1 MPWHVSILFYVVQA
15 ATDSS
20 IRHAMACPYMSRIF
34 HICNIPVIF
43 YKSMLCLELL
53 HGVNEDIDALKGKR
67 IVE

>member
-20 IRHAMACPYMSRIF
+20 IRHAMACPYMLKIF
-34 HICNIPVIF
+34 QFCNILVIF
-43 YKSMLCLELL
+43 YKSVLCLELL
-53 HGVNEDIDALKGKR
+53 HGGNEYVDALKGKR